1 MPPRHP
7 HPAPRYSAPPG
18 ASDGSSSESPVE
30 GRPCGSPRCGGAGAL
45 VARAAEAACLAAE
58 GDASEPVRLVHF
70 SLWSRAPA
78 SGPPLSF
85 RARVLSS
92 DGPWV
97 TVEAVGFDEANE
109 AVATGTAL
117 FDRPARYP
125 AQCPGGGRP

>member
-1 MPPRHP
+1 MPPP
-7 HPAPRYSAPPG
+7 PTPLIAGYPARPEASA
-18 ASDGSSSESPVE
+18 ASGGERDAGGDSVQESV
-30 GRPCGSPRCGGAGAL
+30 PCASAVL
-45 VARAAEAACLAAE
+45 ARAAEAACLAAE

-97 TVEAVGFDEANE
+97 TVEVVGFDEAGE

-125 AQCPGGGRP
+125 GGVCP